1 MIFLLFFLDPVSD
14 GTGAKEIMPMTI
26 GIGFPVIDCR
36 RLNLIG
42 NFKKGIRNEKTKN
55 CKNI

>member
-1 MIFLLFFLDPVSD
+1 
-14 GTGAKEIMPMTI
+14 MTI